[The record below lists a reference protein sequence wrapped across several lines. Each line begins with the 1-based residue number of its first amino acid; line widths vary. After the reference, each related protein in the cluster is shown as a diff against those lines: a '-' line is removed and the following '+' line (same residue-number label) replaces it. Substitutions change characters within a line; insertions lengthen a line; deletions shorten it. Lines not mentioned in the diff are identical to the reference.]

1 VTVTAVEEYACR
13 EIRRTF
19 WLWAQTVGRLG
30 MTSLIEAESK
40 FGSVVRDAG
49 GAIFGIEKAPF
60 VGSRQEE
67 KLQIGT
73 PDGFVKIAVLLN
85 QPDIDAVLRERTSL
99 LVRHAG
105 ELTVGRLHVEHLRAL
120 SWNPHQKRP
129 SEGVNILSQQASRQ
143 SACLGRQV
151 GRSPTRNSL
160 CLPKQSIGVPSVR

>member
-1 VTVTAVEEYACR
+1 
-13 EIRRTF
+13 
-19 WLWAQTVGRLG
+19 

-40 FGSVVRDAG
+40 FGSVVRGAG

-85 QPDIDAVLRERTSL
+85 QPDIDAVLRERTSI
-99 LVRHAG
+99 LVRHAS
-105 ELTVGRLHVEHLRAL
+105 ELRLHVEHLLAL
-120 SWNPHQKRP
+120 SWNPHQKRS

-151 GRSPTRNSL
+151 GGSPTRNSL